1 MSFIDQRI
9 PMEDAPS
16 NLEAALDRLKT
27 SHSRSNRL
35 RVTFTGSGS
44 EYFRIWIVNLLLI
57 FVTLGIYFPWAKVRR
72 MRYFYGNTVVDGEP
86 LGFHG
91 DPKKMFKGFVLV
103 GVLFGLYS
111 VAGNFSPMAGFV
123 ALLSVVAIW
132 PALLKSSIQFRQAN
146 TSWRGLR
153 FRFHGNLA
161 DAYWA
166 AVPLFFPGIV
176 FVGIA
181 AIAPDV
187 PERVPL
193 PVWLAWLAGGTLLA
207 TLAAAP
213 LLLWNLKKYQHNNY
227 GLASLQTHFK
237 AGIGSFYLLFAKA
250 LGVVMLA
257 VLACMAAVMGVVLV
271 LGTGLNFDSIG
282 KDLMLAGSF
291 GAFAGILAVFV
302 LIKPYVVARMQNL
315 VWTQTGNASMRF
327 VSALR
332 FKSLLWLTLKNWLLV
347 VLTLGLYWP
356 FAAIALARLRL
367 EAVEVKTRFDT
378 ETLVSYVKAMQGD
391 TAGDA
396 AGDFFGIDIGL

>member
-1 MSFIDQRI
+1 
-9 PMEDAPS
+9 
-16 NLEAALDRLKT
+16 L
-27 SHSRSNRL
+27 
-35 RVTFTGSGS
+35 
-44 EYFRIWIVNLLLI
+44 
-57 FVTLGIYFPWAKVRR
+57 VTLGIYFPWAKVRR
-72 MRYFYGNTVVDGEP
+72 MRYFYGNTIVDGEP

-123 ALLSVVAIW
+123 ALLIVVAIW
-132 PALLKSSIQFRQAN
+132 PALLKSSMQFRQAN

-153 FRFHGNLA
+153 FRFHGSLA

-166 AVPLFFPGIV
+166 TVPLFLPGLV

-181 AIAPDV
+181 AIASDV
-187 PERVPL
+187 PEGTTL
-193 PVWLAWLAGGTLLA
+193 PVWLEWLTGGTLLS
-207 TLAAAP
+207 TLAATP
-213 LLLWNLKKYQHNNY
+213 LLLWSLKKYQHKNY

-250 LGVVMLA
+250 LGVVVLA
-257 VLACMAAVMGVVLV
+257 VLACMAAVMGLALA
-271 LGTGLNFDSIG
+271 LGAGLNFGNISKG
-282 KDLMLAGSF
+282 LVLAGSF
-291 GAFAGILAVFV
+291 GAFAGILVVFV

-332 FKSLLWLTLKNWLLV
+332 FKSLLWLTMKNWLLV

-378 ETLVSYVKAMQGD
+378 ETLVSHVKAMQ
-391 TAGDA
+391 GDA